1 MRNPSR
7 IRRWLLVLGL
17 AAGCPAFALADAA
30 GVDATSPDFE
40 DLRALEAL
48 AQKEAALHLPPLT
61 DRQRLIAGPIE
72 AHVRLQR
79 CSRPVTPMVSAGA
92 HMRDRILVELR
103 CPGAAPWHIYVP
115 VRMVGTSPVTI
126 AARAIVAGSVLTDKD
141 VRVEQRDIPE
151 LPPGYLDDP
160 TVAVG
165 LTAARPISSGAVI
178 TNQFLV
184 GAKAVQR
191 GQTVTLVAD
200 SGAMS
205 IRMEGRALSD
215 ALINQRV
222 KVENLSSG
230 KSSRESRGPSK
241 WWKLFCN
248 SPSVMHV
255 SADTFQS
262 IIAREGRTGRMVKV
276 LPFFDDN
283 QGKGV
288 FPAQE

>member
-1 MRNPSR
+1 MRTPSR
-7 IRRWLLVLGL
+7 IRHCLLFL
-17 AAGCPAFALADAA
+17 ALAVEFPAFAA
-30 GVDATSPDFE
+30 VDAPGANAASVDLE
-40 DLRALEAL
+40 DLRGLESL
-48 AQKEAALHLPPLT
+48 AQREAALHLPPLT

-72 AHVRLQR
+72 AHVRLER
-79 CSRPVTPMVSAGA
+79 CSRPVSPAVSAGA
-92 HMRDRILVELR
+92 HMRDRVLVELR
-103 CPGAAPWHIYVP
+103 CPGAPPWHLYVP
-115 VRMVGTSPVTI
+115 VRLVGTSPVTI
-126 AARAIVAGSVLTDKD
+126 AARAIVTGSVLTDKD

-230 KSSRESRGPSK
+230 KVVEG
-241 WWKLFCN
+241 
-248 SPSVMHV
+248 V
-255 SADTFQS
+255 
-262 IIAREGRTGRMVKV
+262 ARSQQMVEIV
-276 LPFFDDN
+276 L
-283 QGKGV
+283 Q
-288 FPAQE
+288 

>member
-1 MRNPSR
+1 MRTPSR
-7 IRRWLLVLGL
+7 IRHCLLFL
-17 AAGCPAFALADAA
+17 ALAVGFPAFAA
-30 GVDATSPDFE
+30 VDAPGANTASVDLE
-40 DLRALEAL
+40 DLRGLESL
-48 AQKEAALHLPPLT
+48 AQREAALQLPPLT

-72 AHVRLQR
+72 AHVRLER
-79 CSRPVTPMVSAGA
+79 CSRPVSPAVSAGA

-103 CPGAAPWHIYVP
+103 CPGAPPWHIYVP
-115 VRMVGTSPVTI
+115 VRLVGTSPVTI
-126 AARAIVAGSVLTDKD
+126 AARAIVTGSVLTDKD

-184 GAKAVQR
+184 GPKAVQR

-230 KSSRESRGPSK
+230 KVVEG
-241 WWKLFCN
+241 
-248 SPSVMHV
+248 V
-255 SADTFQS
+255 
-262 IIAREGRTGRMVKV
+262 ARSQQVVEIV
-276 LPFFDDN
+276 L
-283 QGKGV
+283 Q
-288 FPAQE
+288 